1 MNSIAKKVTILQV
14 LIVSVSI
21 FAFIFYINFYLTGY
35 IQQETEQKINANIT
49 GLEQTVKVYNSA
61 LEDTAIKLFSIFESG
76 FGSFHINPNEKVKVN
91 GVDTPLI
98 AAGGYTLNNNFAKV
112 EAFTD
117 LTGAVA
123 TIFALNGDD
132 FVRVSTSL
140 KKEDGTRAMG
150 TFLGKNS
157 PAYEPIMKK
166 KQYIGSA
173 RLFGKDYIT
182 VYAPIIEDDKILGIL
197 FIGYNF
203 TEGLKALEHQI
214 NGMKIGENGY
224 FYAMNTKSESYDV
237 HPKMDGAK
245 IASELDKKILSQKN
259 GLLHINEEGEAKI
272 VSFQAFDKW
281 NWILVA
287 KANEKDFQAA
297 NDKLRNNL
305 IITSLIMTFI
315 IVLIIW
321 IIINQIITK
330 PLNNLIEKAKEL
342 SSGDGDLTRKLQIRG
357 NDEIAQASE
366 QINNFIEKVRI
377 LICNAKSLSSENSS
391 ISHEL
396 STTSLQVEKLV
407 EKSTTIVLDTTHQAN
422 QVRNNMLGSIDQ
434 AKNSKE
440 DMIKANSSLYSASSA
455 VVALTEEIQKSSAT
469 EIELA
474 QRLNQLSVDAEQV
487 RSVLTVISDIADQT
501 NLLALNAAIEA
512 ARAGEHGRGF
522 AVVADEVR
530 KLAERTQKSLIEINA
545 TINVIVQSIVNSSDQ
560 MSSNSKKVEE
570 LATTAQE
577 VENRLQESFKIIDS
591 VTKITESTVDNYLQT
606 GNEIELI
613 ITKIGEINK
622 ISTENSRSVEEI
634 AGAAEHLSRMTENL
648 NHKLGEFRT

>member
-214 NGMKIGENGY
+214 NSMKIGENGY

>member
-1 MNSIAKKVTILQV
+1 MNSLAKKVTILQV
-14 LIVSVSI
+14 LIVSFAI
-21 FAFIFYINFYLTGY
+21 FAFIFYINIYLSSY
-35 IQQETEQKINANIT
+35 IKQETEQKITANLT
-49 GLEQTVKVYNSA
+49 GLEQTVNVYNSA
-61 LEDTAIKLFSIFESG
+61 LEDTAIKLFTVFESE
-76 FGSFHINPNEKVKVN
+76 FSNFHINASEKIMVH
-91 GVDTPLI
+91 GVETPLI
-98 AAGGYTLNNNFAKV
+98 AADGHTLNNNFVKV
-112 EAFTD
+112 DTFTN

-123 TIFALNGDD
+123 TIFAFHGDD

-140 KKEDGTRAMG
+140 KKEDGSRAMG
-150 TFLGKNS
+150 TMLGKTS

-166 KQYIGSA
+166 QKYIGSA
-173 RLFGKDYIT
+173 RLFGQNYIT
-182 VYAPIIEDDKILGIL
+182 VYSPIIENDKIVGIL

-203 TEGLKALEHQI
+203 TEGLKALKQQI

-224 FYAMNTKSESYDV
+224 FYAINTKSESYDI
-237 HPKMDGAK
+237 HPKVDSSK
-245 IASELDKKILSQKN
+245 ITSDLDKQILGQKQ
-259 GLLHINEEGEAKI
+259 GMLHIQEDDEAKI
-272 VSFQAFDKW
+272 VSFQPFNKW

-305 IITSLIMTFI
+305 IITSFIMTLIIVFI
-315 IVLIIW
+315 IWTL
-321 IIINQIITK
+321 INQIITK
-330 PLNNLIEKAKEL
+330 PLNNLIEKARDL
-342 SSGDGDLTRKLQIRG
+342 SSGDGDLTRHLEIKG

-366 QINNFIEKVRI
+366 QINHFIEKVRI

-407 EKSTTIVLDTTHQAN
+407 EKSTTIVLDTTNQAN
-422 QVRNNMLGSIDQ
+422 RVREDMTISIDQ

-440 DMIKANSSLYSASSA
+440 DMTKANGALKTASNA
-455 VVALTEEIQKSSAT
+455 VIALTEEIQKSSVT

-474 QRLNQLSVDAEQV
+474 QKLNQLSTDAEQV
-487 RSVLTVISDIADQT
+487 RSILTVISDIADQT

-545 TINVIVQSIVNSSDQ
+545 TINVIVQSIVNSSEQ
-560 MSSNSKKVEE
+560 MSHNSEKIEE
-570 LATTAQE
+570 LANTAQQ
-577 VENRLQESFKIIDS
+577 VENSLQESFVIINE
-591 VTKITESTVDNYLQT
+591 VTKITENTVNSYLQT
-606 GNEIELI
+606 GEEIEI
-613 ITKIGEINK
+613 MIHKIGEINK
-622 ISTENSRSVEEI
+622 ISMENSRSVEEI
-634 AGAAEHLSRMTENL
+634 AGAAEHLSKMTENL

>member
-21 FAFIFYINFYLTGY
+21 FSFIFYINFYLSGY
-35 IQQETEQKINANIT
+35 IQQETEQKIHANIT
-49 GLEQTVKVYNSA
+49 DLQQTVQVYNSA
-61 LEDTAIKLFSIFESG
+61 LEDTAVKLFSIFEAG
-76 FGSFHINPNEKVKVN
+76 FGTFDVHTNEKIKVN
-91 GVDTPLI
+91 GIDTPLMT
-98 AAGGYTLNNNFAKV
+98 AGGFTLNNNFSKV
-112 EAFTD
+112 EAFKD
-117 LTGAVA
+117 LTGAIA

-132 FVRVSTSL
+132 FIRISTSL
-140 KKEDGTRAMG
+140 KKEDGSRAMG
-150 TFLGKNS
+150 TYLGKKS
-157 PAYEPIMKK
+157 PAYEAIMKK
-166 KQYIGSA
+166 QKYIGSA
-173 RLFGKDYIT
+173 RLFGQDYIT

-203 TEGLKALEHQI
+203 SEGLKALKQQI
-214 NGMKIGENGY
+214 ITMKIGEKGY
-224 FYAMNTKSESYDV
+224 FYAMNTKSDAYDI
-237 HPKMDGAK
+237 HPKIDGAK
-245 IASELDKKILSQKN
+245 ITSELDKKMLAQKN
-259 GLLHINEEGEAKI
+259 GMLHIIEEGEEKI

-281 NWILVA
+281 NWVLVA

-297 NDKLRNNL
+297 NDKLRTIL
-305 IITSLIMTFI
+305 IITSLVLTLA

-321 IIINQIITK
+321 VIINQIITK

-342 SSGDGDLTRKLQIRG
+342 SSGDGDLTRHLAIKG
-357 NDEIAQASE
+357 TDEIAQASE

-407 EKSTTIVLDTTHQAN
+407 EQSNVIVFDTTTQAN
-422 QVRNNMLGSIDQ
+422 QVRNNMLDSIEQ
-434 AKNSKE
+434 AKQSKE
-440 DMIKANSSLYSASSA
+440 DMLKANQSLYTASNA
-455 VVALTEEIQKSSAT
+455 VVTLTSEIQKSSLT

-474 QRLNQLSVDAEQV
+474 QKLSQLSADAEQV

-545 TINVIVQSIVNSSDQ
+545 TINVIVQSIVNSSEQ
-560 MSSNSKKVEE
+560 MGQNSGKIEE

-577 VENRLQESFKIIDS
+577 VESRLRESFGIIDA
-591 VTKITESTVDNYLQT
+591 VTKTTEKTVNNYLQT
-606 GNEIELI
+606 GSDVEAI
-613 ITKIGEINK
+613 INKIDEINK

>member
-14 LIVSVSI
+14 FIVSISI
-21 FAFIFYINFYLTGY
+21 FSFIFYINFYLSVY
-35 IQQETEQKINANIT
+35 IKQETEQKINTNIT
-49 GLEQTVKVYNSA
+49 DLQQTVQVYNSA
-61 LEDTAIKLFSIFESG
+61 LEDTAVKLFSIFEAG
-76 FGSFHINPNEKVKVN
+76 FGSFNVDVNEKIKVN
-91 GVDTPLI
+91 GIETPLI
-98 AAGGYTLNNNFAKV
+98 AAGGYTLNNNFSKV
-112 EAFTD
+112 EAFKE
-117 LTGAVA
+117 LTGAIS
-123 TIFALNGDD
+123 TIFALSGDD
-132 FVRVSTSL
+132 FIRVSTSL
-140 KKEDGTRAMG
+140 KKEDGSRAMG
-150 TFLGKNS
+150 TYLGKNS

-166 KQYIGSA
+166 QKYIGSA
-173 RLFGKDYIT
+173 RLFGQDYIT

-203 TEGLKALEHQI
+203 TEGLKALEAQI
-214 NGMKIGENGY
+214 NTMKIGEHGY
-224 FYAMNTKSESYDV
+224 FYAMNTKSEAYDI
-237 HPKMDGAK
+237 HPKTDGAK
-245 IASELDKKILSQKN
+245 ITSELDKKMLAQKN
-259 GLLHINEEGEAKI
+259 GMLHIIEEGEEKI
-272 VSFQAFDKW
+272 LSFQAFNKW
-281 NWILVA
+281 NWVLVA

-297 NDKLRNNL
+297 NDKLRDIL
-305 IITSLIMTFI
+305 IITSLILTI
-315 IVLIIW
+315 AIVLVIW

-342 SSGDGDLTRKLQIRG
+342 SSGDGDLTRKLQIKG
-357 NDEIAQASE
+357 SDEIAQASE
-366 QINNFIEKVRI
+366 QINHFIEKVRV

-407 EKSTTIVLDTTHQAN
+407 EQSTTIVFDTTKQAN
-422 QVRNNMLGSIDQ
+422 QVRGNMLGSIEQ

-440 DMIKANSSLYSASSA
+440 EMIKANRSLYSASNA
-455 VVALTEEIQKSSAT
+455 VVVLTDEIQKSSVT

-474 QRLNQLSVDAEQV
+474 QKLSQLSTDAEQV

-545 TINVIVQSIVNSSDQ
+545 TINVIVQSIVNSSEQ
-560 MSSNSKKVEE
+560 MSHNSQKIET
-570 LATTAQE
+570 LAISAQE
-577 VENRLQESFKIIDS
+577 VENRLQESFTIIDA
-591 VTKITESTVDNYLQT
+591 VTKTTENTVDNYLQT
-606 GNEIELI
+606 GTEIDAI

-634 AGAAEHLSRMTENL
+634 AGAAEHLSKMTENL
-648 NHKLGEFRT
+648 NHKLEEFRT

>member
-21 FAFIFYINFYLTGY
+21 FSFIFYINFYLSGY
-35 IQQETEQKINANIT
+35 IKQETEQKIHDNIT
-49 GLEQTVKVYNSA
+49 NLQQTVQVYNSA
-61 LEDTAIKLFSIFESG
+61 LEDTAVKLFSIFETG
-76 FGSFHINPNEKVKVN
+76 FGTFDVQTKEKIKVN
-91 GVDTPLI
+91 GIDTPLMT
-98 AAGGYTLNNNFAKV
+98 AGGFTINNNFSKV
-112 EAFTD
+112 DAFKD
-117 LTGAVA
+117 LTGAIA
-123 TIFALNGDD
+123 TIFALSGDD
-132 FVRVSTSL
+132 FVRISTSL
-140 KKEDGTRAMG
+140 KKEDGSRAMG
-150 TFLGKNS
+150 TYLGKTS
-157 PAYEPIMKK
+157 PAYEFIMKK
-166 KQYIGSA
+166 QKYIGSA
-173 RLFGKDYIT
+173 RLFGQDYIT

-203 TEGLKALEHQI
+203 SEGLKALKHQI
-214 NGMKIGENGY
+214 INMKIGEKGY
-224 FYAMNTKSESYDV
+224 FYAMNTKSESYDI

-245 IASELDKKILSQKN
+245 ITSELDKKILSQKE
-259 GLLHINEEGEAKI
+259 GMFHIIEEGEEKI
-272 VSFQAFDKW
+272 LSFHAFTKW
-281 NWILVA
+281 NWVLVA

-297 NDKLRNNL
+297 NDKLRNIL
-305 IITSLIMTFI
+305 IITSLVLTFA
-315 IVLIIW
+315 IVFIIW

-342 SSGDGDLTRKLQIRG
+342 SSGDGDLTRHLEIKG
-357 NDEIAQASE
+357 SDEIAQASE

-407 EKSTTIVLDTTHQAN
+407 EQSNTIVFDTTTQAN
-422 QVRNNMLGSIDQ
+422 QVRNNMLDSIEQ
-434 AKNSKE
+434 AKQSKE
-440 DMIKANSSLYSASSA
+440 DMIKANQSLYTASNA
-455 VVALTEEIQKSSAT
+455 VVTLTSEIQKSSLT

-474 QRLNQLSVDAEQV
+474 QKLSQLSTDAEQV

-545 TINVIVQSIVNSSDQ
+545 TINVIVQSIVNSSEQ
-560 MSSNSKKVEE
+560 MGQNSGKIEE

-577 VENRLQESFKIIDS
+577 VETRLRESFGIIDA
-591 VTKITESTVDNYLQT
+591 VTKTTEKTVNNYLQT
-606 GNEIELI
+606 GSDVEAI
-613 ITKIGEINK
+613 INKIDEINK